1 MKIKIPKTKQFNKQK
16 YQLSLVT
23 EDYCFYSNY
32 KDNNPGS
39 NTLYCDRA
47 TNKTVKPINQSQGFG
62 FSGHAYIGLCQ
73 ILASDKYVWASK
85 KLLSL
90 YIRKTK

>member
-16 YQLSLVT
+16 YELSLIT

-32 KDNNPGS
+32 KDNNRES
-39 NTLYCDRA
+39 NTLYYDRV
-47 TNKTVKPINQSQGFG
+47 TNKSVKPT
-62 FSGHAYIGLCQ
+62 GHAYIGLCQ

-90 YIRKTK
+90 YIRKTI